1 MSALNLLGA
10 GISYD
15 DLMRIETKW
24 VNDILT
30 EGDEYVIL
38 PSNVKSDMFA

>member
-1 MSALNLLGA
+1 MFV
-10 GISYD
+10 ISYD

-24 VNDILT
+24 VNDILA
-30 EGDEYVIL
+30 EEDEYVIL